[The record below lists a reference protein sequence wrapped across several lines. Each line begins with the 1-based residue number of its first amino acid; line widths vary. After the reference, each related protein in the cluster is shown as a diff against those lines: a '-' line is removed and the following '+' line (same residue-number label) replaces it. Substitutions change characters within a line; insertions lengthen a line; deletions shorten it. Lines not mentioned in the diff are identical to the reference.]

1 MKSLVE
7 LAVFVR
13 VAESKNLSSAARS
26 LSITP
31 SAVSKRLSKLEER
44 LGVTLIH
51 RTTRNVSLSEDGR
64 AFYERCKRILADVT
78 EAEGVVA
85 HGRDEVRGRVRVSVP
100 CTVAR
105 EVLAARVGALLELHQ
120 KLSLDLVL
128 SEGELDPMR
137 DGVDVALS
145 WGRPTDSALIQRKLA
160 TSKVRIYASPAYL
173 ARRGV
178 PRSPAALATH
188 DCLASGLE
196 RGWTFR
202 EGHRVVTVPVVSRL
216 QCDTSDAVKALTMAG
231 LGLSRAPELVMG
243 HFRPNELET
252 VLDDF
257 IAEERPLFA
266 RCAPA
271 QPLSARVRVVL
282 DWLVASF
289 SSSRG

>member
-13 VAESKNLSSAARS
+13 VAESKNLSGAARS

-105 EVLAARVGALLELHQ
+105 EVLASRVGALLELHP

-160 TSKVRIYASPAYL
+160 TSKVRIYASPTYL

-178 PRSPAALATH
+178 PKAPSALATH
-188 DCLASGLE
+188 DCLASGQE
-196 RGWTFR
+196 RGWAFR
-202 EGHRVVTVPVVSRL
+202 EGNRVVTVPVVSRL
-216 QCDTSDAVKALTMAG
+216 KCDTSDAVKALTMAG

-243 HFRPNELET
+243 GYRPNELVT

-257 IAEERPLFA
+257 VAEERPLFA

-271 QPLSARVRVVL
+271 QPLSARVRVVM

-289 SSSRG
+289 SASRG

>member
-13 VAESKNLSSAARS
+13 VAESKNLSGAARS

-85 HGRDEVRGRVRVSVP
+85 HGRDEARGRVRVSVP

-105 EVLAARVGALLELHQ
+105 EVLASQVATLLDQHPG
-120 KLSLDLVL
+120 LSLDLVL

-160 TSKVRIYASPAYL
+160 SSKVRVFASPAYL

-178 PRSPAALATH
+178 PKAPSALSAH
-188 DCLASGLE
+188 DCLASGHE
-196 RGWTFR
+196 RLWAFR
-202 EGHRVVTVPVVSRL
+202 EGNRVVTVPVVSRL

-231 LGLSRAPELVMG
+231 LGLARAPELVMG
-243 HFRPNELET
+243 AFRPNELVT

-257 IAEERPLFA
+257 VAEERPLFA

-282 DWLVASF
+282 DWLVGSF